1 MNRYS
6 LRMLMSQVWLA
17 QYLYFQK
24 LVWLCF
30 QHTILFEPNADKDT
44 NRIGLLD
51 PKCNIKSVI
60 LQAFGDAGNLCD
72 DYYNISPEINIKG
85 DRSDRLCHY

>member
-1 MNRYS
+1 
-6 LRMLMSQVWLA
+6 MLMSQVWLA
-17 QYLYFQK
+17 QYLHSHK
-24 LVWLCF
+24 LVCLCF

-72 DYYNISPEINIKG
+72 DYYNNSPEINITG
-85 DRSDRLCHY
+85 DR